1 VLTCFYQYVIPA
13 LEKLS
18 KREVGLQTIKVLLA
32 KTFQKNTG
40 LTHFLKG
47 FYNGKTVAP
56 LDAQES
62 YRLSSFA
69 KANCLIQV
77 DEDTTSVKEGE
88 LVDVYLLPQ

>member
-1 VLTCFYQYVIPA
+1 MKAP
-13 LEKLS
+13 
-18 KREVGLQTIKVLLA
+18 LA

-47 FYNGKTVAP
+47 FYNGKAVAP

-62 YRLSSFA
+62 YRLRSFA

-77 DEDTTSVKEGE
+77 DEGTASLKEGE